1 MLDVRYQALKFLQNI
16 YMNKYVK
23 QIGLEHFFASNDSE
37 LRPQQ
42 NRHLRNLSLIFL
54 ASAF

>member
-23 QIGLEHFFASNDSE
+23 QIGLEHFFANNDSE